1 MPRLDS
7 YLTNKE
13 KQNQKDYFDVGRI
26 YMAEVMDTRN
36 VARAGEIKVWVLGS
50 NFEKKDSSKWL
61 TASYASP
68 FYGTYENQNEIFYE
82 KGVEKK
88 GDEECTSFGMWF
100 PMPYV
105 GNYVF
110 IFYPNIT
117 GENVLPYWFACPMRQ
132 EANSMLPGIPK
143 QFFNDEAVAVKE
155 NTLDKVNRGDSLS
168 KYESTR
174 REYKPLTQAIEQQGL
189 SKDKLRG
196 YSTASSKREAP
207 SHVYGFLTPLGNS
220 FTMDDGWSQYDR
232 KENWN
237 IKDVQNVDLKGSD
250 NKTAQQRDEIRKDAG
265 FRLRTRNGTQLLI
278 SDNGNIYMINKDGT
292 AWAEIT
298 DDGRLQ
304 GYAQT
309 SADIACDGDIN
320 IKSKRKIIMEADE
333 GFALKSSKGMSI
345 ELGGDIQLS
354 TPHVQSNAIINTHSI
369 NAKEG
374 NIESFQSQMVQANGV
389 FSGTL
394 QGTAMY
400 ATNAGIVPIEQPKPN
415 IVDVQFPDVLVE
427 PLKVIAGQNG
437 GTQTGINTFAP
448 THEPYDGHDKNY
460 IYPKLDINPTVL
472 PEVIP
477 FTSPYV
483 TRQLEPITPVPVDTT
498 KDETLPKQDIS
509 EHFTL
514 ADLCYSDTAVKNNI
528 TNIPS
533 VEEQGKLQALAVN
546 VLDKVWNHY
555 GQKVTVN
562 SGYRG
567 ATLNSLIGGAISSQH
582 CKGEAADIEIYGVN
596 NYELA
601 CWIRDNLDFDQL
613 ILEYATNLTSD
624 PNSGWVHVSYK
635 ESGNRKQCLTINKY
649 GTKTGLIY

>member
-1 MPRLDS
+1 MARLDS
-7 YLTNKE
+7 YITNKE
-13 KQNQKDYFDVGRI
+13 RQSQRDYFDIGRI
-26 YMAEVMDTRN
+26 YLAEVMDTRN
-36 VARAGEIKVWVLGS
+36 VSRTGEIKVWVVNS
-50 NFEKKDSSKWL
+50 NFNKNDPEHWVI
-61 TASYASP
+61 AEYASP
-68 FYGTYENQNEIFYE
+68 FYGTTNSDN
-82 KGVEKK
+82 G
-88 GDEECTSFGMWF
+88 CTSFGMWF
-100 PMPYV
+100 PMPCV
-105 GNYVF
+105 GNRVF

-117 GENVLPYWFACPMRQ
+117 GENISPYWFACPMRQ

-143 QFFNDEAVAVKE
+143 QFFNDDKAVAVEE
-155 NTLDKVNRGDSLS
+155 NTLDKTIYYETLS

-207 SHVYGFLTPLGNS
+207 SHAYGFLTPLGNS

-265 FRLRTRNGTQLLI
+265 FRFRTRNGTQLLI
-278 SDNGNIYMINKDGT
+278 SDNGNIYMINRDGS

-320 IKSKRKIIMEADE
+320 LKSKRKIIMEADE
-333 GFALKSSKGMSI
+333 GFALKSPKGMSI

-400 ATNAGIVPIEQPKPN
+400 ATNAGIVPVEQPTPN
-415 IVDVQFPDVLVE
+415 IAKVEFPEVLVE
-427 PLKVIAGQNG
+427 PLKTIAGKNG
-437 GTQTGINTFAP
+437 GTQTGINTVAP

-596 NYELA
+596 NYDMA
-601 CWIRDNLDFDQL
+601 CWIRDNLEFDQL
-613 ILEYATNLTSD
+613 ILEYATNLAND

-649 GTKTGLIY
+649 GTKSGLHR